1 MTRVIHT
8 GDTHL
13 GYRQYHSAERRE
25 DFLRA
30 FEAVITDAVDSDV
43 DAVVHA
49 GDLFHD
55 RRPGLSDLL
64 GTIATLREL
73 RTAEIPFLAIVG
85 NHEIKRDAQ
94 WIDLFADLGLA
105 VRLGA
110 EPVTVGDTA
119 FYGLDY
125 VPESQREA
133 LEYRFEPHDA
143 TYASLVTH
151 GLFAPFDHGNWD
163 VEHVLEK
170 SPIAFDAVLMG
181 DNHKRQVTRAEAGT
195 WLTYCGS
202 TERTSASEQADRG
215 YNIVSYADDEDEP
228 QVSITRRGLE
238 TREFRF
244 IDVELGEG
252 DGIERVLQT
261 VSQYEHTDAVSIV
274 TVEGGG
280 EQFSPAPIEEAVKEA
295 GALIV
300 RVNDRRTLDT
310 EQEMSVSFADPDEAV
325 RDRIREMQLSGAA
338 TEIDELVRASKL
350 ADSALAEAVE
360 KRVGELLE
368 TEVDRLFEQAAPAP
382 EEPADATGGDPAA
395 EPGEKPTEQP
405 VEQVPEDDPADQQPA
420 PPGGTPEDQ
429 SSWEDFA

>member
-1 MTRVIHT
+1 
-8 GDTHL
+8 
-13 GYRQYHSAERRE
+13 
-25 DFLRA
+25 
-30 FEAVITDAVDSDV
+30 
-43 DAVVHA
+43 
-49 GDLFHD
+49 
-55 RRPGLSDLL
+55 
-64 GTIATLREL
+64 
-73 RTAEIPFLAIVG
+73 
-85 NHEIKRDAQ
+85 
-94 WIDLFADLGLA
+94 
-105 VRLGA
+105 
-110 EPVTVGDTA
+110 
-119 FYGLDY
+119 
-125 VPESQREA
+125 
-133 LEYRFEPHDA
+133 
-143 TYASLVTH
+143 
-151 GLFAPFDHGNWD
+151 
-163 VEHVLEK
+163 
-170 SPIAFDAVLMG
+170 MG

-244 IDVELGEG
+244 IDVELREG